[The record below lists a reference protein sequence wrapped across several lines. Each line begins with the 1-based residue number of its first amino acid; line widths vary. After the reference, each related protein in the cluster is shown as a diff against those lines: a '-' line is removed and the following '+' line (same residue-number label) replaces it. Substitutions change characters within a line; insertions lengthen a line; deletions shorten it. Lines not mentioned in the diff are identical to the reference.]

1 MIKNFIEK
9 HDPKPGI
16 TLFSHDQLIKVLQ
29 ANTKD
34 CPVEFYAKW
43 RIIIEEDIIKFG
55 QPDKKQIGKDVM
67 TFRTKNCSLY

>member
-9 HDPKPGI
+9 HDHQPGI

-34 CPVEFYAKW
+34 CPVEFYAK
-43 RIIIEEDIIKFG
+43 
-55 QPDKKQIGKDVM
+55 
-67 TFRTKNCSLY
+67 